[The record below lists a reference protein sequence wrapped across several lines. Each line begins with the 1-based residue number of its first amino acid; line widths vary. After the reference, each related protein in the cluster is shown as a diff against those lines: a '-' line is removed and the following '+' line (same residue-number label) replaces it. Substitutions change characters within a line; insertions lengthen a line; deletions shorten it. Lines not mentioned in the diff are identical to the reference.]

1 MPMESDAH
9 VKECGA
15 EYMTLAPPLAGT
27 CPECAANH
35 DPAMPHDVKSLYYQ
49 YKFRQK
55 HGRYPDWNDAMAH
68 CTSEVRAQWTQALAK
83 RGVIVEAEPQE

>member
-1 MPMESDAH
+1 MENDVD
-9 VKECGA
+9 VKVLGIED
-15 EYMTLAPPLAGT
+15 MTLLPPLAGT
-27 CPECAANH
+27 CPECAVAH
-35 DPAMPHDVKSLYYQ
+35 DPAMPHNAQSLYYQ

-68 CTSEVRAQWTQALAK
+68 CTGEVRAQWTQALAK